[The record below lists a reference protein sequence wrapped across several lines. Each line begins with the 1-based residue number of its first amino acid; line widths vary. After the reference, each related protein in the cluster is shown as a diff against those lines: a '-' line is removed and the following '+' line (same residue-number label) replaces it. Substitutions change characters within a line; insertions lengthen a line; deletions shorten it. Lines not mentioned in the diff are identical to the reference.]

1 MPKSRL
7 DRRHPFRK
15 LFLEGLQDRRLMA
28 SDLAEPIWWCGVT
41 DVPATHALA
50 ATSRTTS
57 ALTSAA
63 PNSASATVSGDLH
76 FQSESEAIAK
86 LTELA
91 VNQWGT
97 MFGQSYG
104 LWNYDRRA
112 FEPAPVTLSYSADA
126 IVQANVLGFS
136 GVDATNVQTS
146 GIDESDNAEFSSDGF
161 AFVFRDQVIHVV
173 DINDPKNLK
182 EVSRIELPGLT
193 ATMHLV
199 GNKLVVLSQGFEAS
213 PTTSQTQPSN
223 TYYFT
228 HVKFFDV
235 TNRAAPVSQ
244 GSISLEGYFATSRI
258 VNGQLVLVQN
268 TEGAIPQPL
277 MINTSPTADFWM
289 SRYETKQEYL
299 DRVTPTIVDSAL
311 IRYQQVGPDGQLVS
325 AGVLGDWRDIADAV
339 GGSITRVVTIDLTAE
354 NPKPSSVEA
363 VLGGYV
369 INTYVSA
376 TGVYLTFDQPDGF
389 TRIVH
394 LNLDNVDKTG
404 ITADGFVDV
413 KGTIRNSRFMDE
425 FDGYLRVVTTEDG
438 SNSGGRIRNSA
449 NVFVIKVSDGE
460 MKTVGTLLDISPGD
474 QAYSVEFDG
483 DRALVTTGFIN
494 PITFMVRDPLHG
506 IDLSDPANPKELSD
520 VVVPGI
526 NSYVHWVD
534 SNHLI
539 GVGMV
544 EEQSLWYTQ
553 VSLFDVTDLSAPKT
567 VYVWRSTS
575 QTSPWNINANLA
587 MDIHY
592 DAQSKTLT
600 IPQAQSQFFPPQWG
614 NPLIINYVQPIWTP
628 IGSQTQATS
637 DVLVLSID
645 VDAAEPISLR
655 AEVGDGSGMG
665 RAVVVGDSLIALT
678 NLYLSIYSTDD
689 PTKVLDRFLLSN
701 PLQMDYVNVVPG
713 TQKTVIDVLAND
725 SRLDDYKITA
735 VKGEQLQGSVRILP
749 DQRLEYTNPTSFD
762 PNSNFWW
769 DSFSYEVTTVDGAKF
784 TTMVSI
790 YGQRSGT
797 ELPTDATATI
807 SLIAVDD
814 THETVTSTA
823 KGDEFWVEVLVRDGR
838 ANGQGVFSSYV
849 DLAFDTTAFE
859 IVGDAE
865 HVGFYTYG
873 ASGEKTSS
881 GWKNLGGFSTSR
893 TPLGTEQQ
901 TLVRF
906 KLRAIKDAPLEI
918 TMSPSRDV
926 GSEVTLYGID
936 TPIPRSNL
944 TFASLQLPARDIGT
958 ASLSLK
964 ATDAESKP
972 VTSTKKGDEIWV
984 EVTMQDDR
992 SNSQGVYSAYVDV
1005 TFDTSKF
1012 EIVGNA
1018 EYLGDIANKLSGEK
1032 TIGGWRNLGGF
1043 RNSTTPSGAGPQS
1056 LVRFKIRATEDADL
1070 NMTVSPSSL
1079 PGFELTLYGIDTV
1092 IPNANITTGSLQLPI
1107 TVVKVFD
1114 YDVNS
1119 DGILSPIDS
1128 LIVIN
1133 RINSQSV
1140 DAAFSSTI
1148 QASSGN
1154 TKLDVNQDGIVSYLD
1169 VLAIV
1174 NRINRE
1180 PIGSTIAPMMNSI
1193 DTNDITK
1200 KKS

>member
-7 DRRHPFRK
+7 DRQNPFRK

-28 SDLAEPIWWCGVT
+28 SDLAEPIWFCGVT
-41 DVPATHALA
+41 DAPADHALA
-50 ATSRTTS
+50 ATSRTASPNAS
-57 ALTSAA
+57 ARIAALPNTASSAA
-63 PNSASATVSGDLH
+63 SGALH
-76 FQSESEAIAK
+76 FQSESETIAK

-97 MFGQSYG
+97 MFGKSYG
-104 LWNYDRRA
+104 MWNYDRRVY
-112 FEPAPVTLSYSADA
+112 ESAPDALSAGT
-126 IVQANVLGFS
+126 ILQANVLGFS
-136 GVDATNVQTS
+136 GVGATNVQTS

-161 AFVFRDQVIHVV
+161 AFVFRDQVIRII

-182 EVSRIELPGLT
+182 EVSRIELPGMT

-199 GNKLVVLSQGFEAS
+199 GNKLVVLAQGYDAS
-213 PTTSQTQPSN
+213 TATSQTPPSD

-235 TNRAAPVSQ
+235 TNHAAPVST

-268 TEGAIPQPL
+268 TEGAVPQPL
-277 MINTSPTADFWM
+277 MVNTSPSADFWT

-299 DRVTPTIVDSAL
+299 DRVTPTIVDSSL
-311 IRYQQVGPDGQLVS
+311 LRYRQIGQDGQLVS

-339 GGSITRVVTIDLTAE
+339 GGSLTRVVAIDLNAE
-354 NPKPSSVEA
+354 TPKPSSIEA

-376 TGVYLTFDQPDGF
+376 TSIYLTFDQPDGF
-389 TRIVH
+389 TRIVR

-404 ITADGFVDV
+404 ITADGYVDV

-425 FDGYLRVVTTEDG
+425 FDGYLRVVTSEDG

-449 NVFVIKVSDGE
+449 NVFVIKVADGE
-460 MKTVGTLLDISPGD
+460 MKTVGTLLDFSPGD
-474 QAYSVEFDG
+474 QDYSVEFDG

-494 PITFMVRDPLHG
+494 PITLMVRDPLHG
-506 IDLSDPANPKELSD
+506 IDLSDPALPKELSD
-520 VVVPGI
+520 VVIPGI

-544 EEQSLWYTQ
+544 EEESLWYTQ

-567 VYVWRSTS
+567 VDVWRSTS
-575 QTSPWNINANLA
+575 QVSPWNINANLA

-600 IPQAQSQFFPPQWG
+600 IPQSQSQFFLPQLDD
-614 NPLIINYVQPIWTP
+614 PYVINYVQPIWTP
-628 IGSQTQATS
+628 IGSQTPATS

-645 VDAAEPISLR
+645 VDAANPISFR
-655 AEVGDGSGMG
+655 AEVGDGSGLG
-665 RAVVVGDSLIALT
+665 RAVVVGDSLVALT
-678 NLYLSIYSTDD
+678 NVYLSTYSKDD

-701 PLQMDYVNVVPG
+701 PLRMDYVSVVPG
-713 TQKTVIDVLAND
+713 TQKTVIDVLGND
-725 SRLDDYKITA
+725 SRLVDYKITA
-735 VKGEQLQGSVRILP
+735 VSGEQLQGSVRILP

-762 PNSNFWW
+762 PNTNYWW

-790 YGQRSGT
+790 YGQRSGMD
-797 ELPTDATATI
+797 LASNGSATI
-807 SLIAVDD
+807 SVIAVDD
-814 THETVTSTA
+814 THKAVTSTA
-823 KGDEFWVEVLVRDGR
+823 KGDEF
-838 ANGQGVFSSYV
+838 
-849 DLAFDTTAFE
+849 
-859 IVGDAE
+859 
-865 HVGFYTYG
+865 
-873 ASGEKTSS
+873 
-881 GWKNLGGFSTSR
+881 
-893 TPLGTEQQ
+893 
-901 TLVRF
+901 
-906 KLRAIKDAPLEI
+906 
-918 TMSPSRDV
+918 
-926 GSEVTLYGID
+926 
-936 TPIPRSNL
+936 
-944 TFASLQLPARDIGT
+944 
-958 ASLSLK
+958 
-964 ATDAESKP
+964 
-972 VTSTKKGDEIWV
+972 WV

-1012 EIVGNA
+1012 EIVGNV
-1018 EYLGDIANKLSGEK
+1018 EYLGDFGNKLSGEK
-1032 TIGGWRNLGGF
+1032 TSEGWRNLGGF
-1043 RNSTTPSGAGPQS
+1043 RNSMIPSGVGPQS

-1079 PGFELTLYGIDTV
+1079 PGFEMTLYGIDTE

-1107 TVVKVFD
+1107 TRAKVFD

-1133 RINSQSV
+1133 RLNRESV
-1140 DAAFSSTI
+1140 DAAFSGTI
-1148 QASSGN
+1148 LASSGN
-1154 TKLDVNQDGIVSYLD
+1154 AKLDVNQDGIVSHLD
-1169 VLAIV
+1169 VLTLV
-1174 NRINRE
+1174 NRINQVAV
-1180 PIGSTIAPMMNSI
+1180 GSTPVPMMNTVE
-1193 DTNDITK
+1193 TNDVMK
-1200 KKS
+1200 KKG